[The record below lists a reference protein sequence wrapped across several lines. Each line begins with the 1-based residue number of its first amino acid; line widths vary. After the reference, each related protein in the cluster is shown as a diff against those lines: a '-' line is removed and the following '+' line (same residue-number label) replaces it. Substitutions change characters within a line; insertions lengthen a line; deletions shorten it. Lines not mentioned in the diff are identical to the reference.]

1 MTATKVCLSCKQ
13 EKPLAEFPTKGKHRD
28 RTRPRLSGRCREC
41 QTAYFAAY
49 RAAHAA
55 HLSAYEAQRQPLR
68 RAETTARCR
77 EWKRANRERARELNK
92 LSRLRD
98 PERTKKRQAEARERH
113 REVRLEDSR
122 RRKKENAEQYRSY
135 VRARRARQRGNGETH
150 TAEDIA
156 DIRRQQGD
164 RCASPACRKRL
175 RGKGHVDHIK
185 PLAKGGSNGRR
196 NLQLLCKSCNQRK
209 SDTDPI
215 DFMQSLGWL
224 L

>member
-1 MTATKVCLSCKQ
+1 MPDTKVCLSCKQ

-28 RTRPRLSGRCREC
+28 GIRPKLSGRRREC
-41 QTAYFAAY
+41 QAAYFAAY
-49 RAAHAA
+49 RVAHAE
-55 HLSAYEAQRQPLR
+55 HLRAYEAQPLR
-68 RAETTARCR
+68 RAKAAARCR
-77 EWKRANRERARELNK
+77 EWKRANRERVCELNK
-92 LSRLRD
+92 LYRLRD
-98 PERTKKRQAEARERH
+98 PERTKKLEAAARERH
-113 REVRLEDSR
+113 REARLEDSR

-164 RCASPACRKRL
+164 RCASPACRIRL

-185 PLAKGGSNGRR
+185 SLAKGGSNGRR
-196 NLQLLCKSCNQRK
+196 NLQLLCAPCNQRK
-209 SDTDPI
+209 SDTDQI